1 MGRHKKWW
9 KAIAC
14 VGCSLLVL
22 ASSLLAAYGFD
33 AERCYAVLA
42 VKDAERIMVDFGYPQ
57 NLLHTMKD
65 AQKLE
70 LASKIKTCPESVSL
84 QTVVSPI
91 DELSMME
98 LLVNATDEQLRC
110 VGFRE
115 EDIMM
120 NRQMITSMR
129 AMTNEELAE
138 YYGKNDEEIKLLRMA
153 MEQQSDYQS
162 PEQVKQ
168 EDQVTTSASLI
179 STSTLKYAWV
189 IYDNRAET
197 KKPVSY
203 FVHIGFQWM
212 SDPIV
217 SVLKD
222 KIAISWGCD
231 MDSMNEMCEV
241 ELRGPNQSSVRTA
254 QMEVVPNKGLV
265 FTFWQ
270 RASHG
275 LFFDLISSGYAAC
288 TVFQN
293 SRRDLSARIESKYWH
308 GVFTVTGGGVS
319 IGVGEGGVG
328 IDFGFGF
335 RESIQLQDALN
346 V

>member
-1 MGRHKKWW
+1 
-9 KAIAC
+9 
-14 VGCSLLVL
+14 
-22 ASSLLAAYGFD
+22 
-33 AERCYAVLA
+33 
-42 VKDAERIMVDFGYPQ
+42 MVDFGYPQ

-110 VGFRE
+110 IGFSE

-129 AMTNEELAE
+129 ALTNEELAE

-168 EDQVTTSASLI
+168 EDQVTTSTI

-203 FVHIGFQWM
+203 FVHIGFQWNGH
-212 SDPIV
+212 P
-217 SVLKD
+217 SVTFLKD
-222 KIAISWGCD
+222 KIGISWGCD
-231 MDSMNEMCEV
+231 MDSMAETCEV
-241 ELRGPNQSSVRTA
+241 VLTGINGSSIRKGE
-254 QMEVVPNKGLV
+254 MEVVPNKGLI

-270 RASHG
+270 RAVHG
-275 LFFDLISSGYAAC
+275 LGFDLISSGYAAC

-293 SRRDLSARIESKYWH
+293 SRRDLSARIESKYRH

>member
-110 VGFRE
+110 IGFSE

-129 AMTNEELAE
+129 ALTNEELAE

-168 EDQVTTSASLI
+168 EDQVTTSTI

-203 FVHIGFQWM
+203 FVHIGFQWNGH
-212 SDPIV
+212 P
-217 SVLKD
+217 SVTFLKD
-222 KIAISWGCD
+222 KIGISWGCD
-231 MDSMNEMCEV
+231 MDSMAETCEV
-241 ELRGPNQSSVRTA
+241 VLTGINGSSIRKGE
-254 QMEVVPNKGLV
+254 MEVVPNKGLI

-270 RASHG
+270 RAVHG
-275 LFFDLISSGYAAC
+275 LGFDLISSGYAAC

-293 SRRDLSARIESKYWH
+293 SRRNNM
-308 GVFTVTGGGVS
+308 S
-319 IGVGEGGVG
+319 ILL
-328 IDFGFGF
+328 FL
-335 RESIQLQDALN
+335 R
-346 V
+346 

>member
-1 MGRHKKWW
+1 
-9 KAIAC
+9 
-14 VGCSLLVL
+14 
-22 ASSLLAAYGFD
+22 
-33 AERCYAVLA
+33 
-42 VKDAERIMVDFGYPQ
+42 MVDFGYSQ

-110 VGFRE
+110 VGFSE

-129 AMTNEELAE
+129 ALTNEELTE

-168 EDQVTTSASLI
+168 EDQVTTSTI

-203 FVHIGFQWM
+203 FVHIGFQWNGH
-212 SDPIV
+212 P
-217 SVLKD
+217 SVTFLKD
-222 KIAISWGCD
+222 KIGISWGCD
-231 MDSMNEMCEV
+231 MDSMAETCEV
-241 ELRGPNQSSVRTA
+241 VLTGINGSSIRKGE
-254 QMEVVPNKGLV
+254 MEVVPNKGLI

-270 RASHG
+270 RAVHG
-275 LFFDLISSGYAAC
+275 LGFDLISSGYAAC

-293 SRRDLSARIESKYWH
+293 SRRDLSARIESKYGH

>member
-110 VGFRE
+110 IGFSE

-129 AMTNEELAE
+129 ALTNEELAE

-168 EDQVTTSASLI
+168 EDQVTTSTI

-203 FVHIGFQWM
+203 FVHIGFQWNGH
-212 SDPIV
+212 P
-217 SVLKD
+217 SVTFLKD
-222 KIAISWGCD
+222 KIGISWGCD
-231 MDSMNEMCEV
+231 MDSMAETCEV
-241 ELRGPNQSSVRTA
+241 VLTGINGSSIRKGE
-254 QMEVVPNKGLV
+254 MEVVPNKGLI

-270 RASHG
+270 RAVHG
-275 LFFDLISSGYAAC
+275 LGFDLISSGYAAC

-293 SRRDLSARIESKYWH
+293 SRRDLSARIESKYGH

-335 RESIQLQDALN
+335 RE
-346 V
+346 

>member
-110 VGFRE
+110 IGFSE

-129 AMTNEELAE
+129 ALTNEELTE

-168 EDQVTTSASLI
+168 EDQVTTSTI
-179 STSTLKYAWV
+179 STSTLQYAWV

-203 FVHIGFQWM
+203 FVHIGFQWNGH
-212 SDPIV
+212 P
-217 SVLKD
+217 SVTFLKD
-222 KIAISWGCD
+222 KIGISWGCD
-231 MDSMNEMCEV
+231 MDSMAETCEV
-241 ELRGPNQSSVRTA
+241 VLTGINGSSIRKGE
-254 QMEVVPNKGLV
+254 MEVVPNKGLI

-270 RASHG
+270 RAVHG
-275 LFFDLISSGYAAC
+275 LGFDLISSGYAAC

-293 SRRDLSARIESKYWH
+293 SRRDLSARIESKYGH

>member
-1 MGRHKKWW
+1 
-9 KAIAC
+9 
-14 VGCSLLVL
+14 
-22 ASSLLAAYGFD
+22 
-33 AERCYAVLA
+33 
-42 VKDAERIMVDFGYPQ
+42 MVDFGYPQ

-110 VGFRE
+110 IGFSE

-138 YYGKNDEEIKLLRMA
+138 YYGKNYEEIKLLRMA

-168 EDQVTTSASLI
+168 EDQVTTSTI

-203 FVHIGFQWM
+203 FVHIGFQWNGH
-212 SDPIV
+212 P
-217 SVLKD
+217 SVTFLKD
-222 KIAISWGCD
+222 KIGISWGCD
-231 MDSMNEMCEV
+231 MDSMAETCEV
-241 ELRGPNQSSVRTA
+241 VLTGINGSSIRKGE
-254 QMEVVPNKGLV
+254 MEVVPNKGLI

-270 RASHG
+270 RAVHG
-275 LFFDLISSGYAAC
+275 LGFDLISSGYAAC

-293 SRRDLSARIESKYWH
+293 SRRDLSARIESKYGH

>member
-110 VGFRE
+110 IGFSE

-129 AMTNEELAE
+129 ALTNEELTE

-168 EDQVTTSASLI
+168 EDQVTTSTI

-203 FVHIGFQWM
+203 FVHIGFQWNGH
-212 SDPIV
+212 P
-217 SVLKD
+217 SVTFLKD
-222 KIAISWGCD
+222 KIGISWGCD
-231 MDSMNEMCEV
+231 MDSMAETCEV
-241 ELRGPNQSSVRTA
+241 VLTGINGSSIRKGE
-254 QMEVVPNKGLV
+254 MEVVPNKGLI

-270 RASHG
+270 RAVHG
-275 LFFDLISSGYAAC
+275 LGFDLISSGYAAC

-293 SRRDLSARIESKYWH
+293 SRRDLSARIESKYGH

-328 IDFGFGF
+328 IDFGFGI

>member
-1 MGRHKKWW
+1 
-9 KAIAC
+9 
-14 VGCSLLVL
+14 
-22 ASSLLAAYGFD
+22 
-33 AERCYAVLA
+33 
-42 VKDAERIMVDFGYPQ
+42 
-57 NLLHTMKD
+57 
-65 AQKLE
+65 
-70 LASKIKTCPESVSL
+70 
-84 QTVVSPI
+84 
-91 DELSMME
+91 
-98 LLVNATDEQLRC
+98 
-110 VGFRE
+110 
-115 EDIMM
+115 M

-203 FVHIGFQWM
+203 FVHIGFQWNVH
-212 SDPIV
+212 P
-217 SVLKD
+217 SVTFLKD
-222 KIAISWGCD
+222 KIGISWGCD
-231 MDSMNEMCEV
+231 MDSMAETCEV
-241 ELRGPNQSSVRTA
+241 VLTGINGSSIRKGE
-254 QMEVVPNKGLV
+254 MEVVPNKGLI

-270 RASHG
+270 RAVHG
-275 LFFDLISSGYAAC
+275 LGFDLISSGYAAC

-293 SRRDLSARIESKYWH
+293 SRRDLSARIESKYGH

>member
-110 VGFRE
+110 IGFSE

-120 NRQMITSMR
+120 NQQMITSMR
-129 AMTNEELAE
+129 ALTNEELAE

-168 EDQVTTSASLI
+168 EDQVTTSTI

-203 FVHIGFQWM
+203 FVHIGFQWNGH
-212 SDPIV
+212 P
-217 SVLKD
+217 SVTFLKD
-222 KIAISWGCD
+222 KIGISWGCD
-231 MDSMNEMCEV
+231 MDSMAETCEV
-241 ELRGPNQSSVRTA
+241 VLTGINGSSIRKGE
-254 QMEVVPNKGLV
+254 MEVVPNKGLI

-270 RASHG
+270 RAVHG
-275 LFFDLISSGYAAC
+275 LGFDLISSGYAAC

-293 SRRDLSARIESKYWH
+293 SRRDLSARIESKYGH

>member
-110 VGFRE
+110 IGFSE

-168 EDQVTTSASLI
+168 EDQVTTSTI

-203 FVHIGFQWM
+203 FVHIGFQWNGH
-212 SDPIV
+212 P
-217 SVLKD
+217 SVTFLKD
-222 KIAISWGCD
+222 KIGISWGCD
-231 MDSMNEMCEV
+231 MDSMAETCEV
-241 ELRGPNQSSVRTA
+241 VLTGINGSSIRKGE
-254 QMEVVPNKGLV
+254 MEVVPNKGLI

-270 RASHG
+270 RAVHG
-275 LFFDLISSGYAAC
+275 LGFDLISSGYAAC

-293 SRRDLSARIESKYWH
+293 SRRDLSARIESKYGH

>member
-42 VKDAERIMVDFGYPQ
+42 VKDAERIMVDFGYSQ

-110 VGFRE
+110 IGFSE

-129 AMTNEELAE
+129 ALTNEELAE

-168 EDQVTTSASLI
+168 EDQVTTSTI

-203 FVHIGFQWM
+203 FVHIGFQWNGH
-212 SDPIV
+212 P
-217 SVLKD
+217 SVTFLKD
-222 KIAISWGCD
+222 KIGISWGCD
-231 MDSMNEMCEV
+231 MDSMAETCEV
-241 ELRGPNQSSVRTA
+241 VLTGINGSSIRKGE
-254 QMEVVPNKGLV
+254 MEVVPNKGLI

-270 RASHG
+270 RAVHG
-275 LFFDLISSGYAAC
+275 LGFDLISSGYAAC

-293 SRRDLSARIESKYWH
+293 SRRDLSARIESKYGH

>member
-110 VGFRE
+110 IGFSE

-129 AMTNEELAE
+129 ALTNEELTE

-168 EDQVTTSASLI
+168 EDQVTTSTI

-203 FVHIGFQWM
+203 FVHIGFQWNGH
-212 SDPIV
+212 P
-217 SVLKD
+217 SVTFLKD
-222 KIAISWGCD
+222 KIGISWGCD
-231 MDSMNEMCEV
+231 MDSMAETCEV
-241 ELRGPNQSSVRTA
+241 VLTGINGSSIRKGE
-254 QMEVVPNKGLV
+254 MEVVPNKGLI

-270 RASHG
+270 RAVHG
-275 LFFDLISSGYAAC
+275 LGFDLISSGYAAC

-293 SRRDLSARIESKYWH
+293 SRRDLSARIESKYGH

>member
-110 VGFRE
+110 IGFSE

-129 AMTNEELAE
+129 ALTNEELAE

-168 EDQVTTSASLI
+168 EDQVTTSTI

-203 FVHIGFQWM
+203 FVHLGFQWNGH
-212 SDPIV
+212 P
-217 SVLKD
+217 SVTFLKD
-222 KIAISWGCD
+222 KIGISWGCD
-231 MDSMNEMCEV
+231 MDSMAETCEV
-241 ELRGPNQSSVRTA
+241 VLTGINGSSIRKGE
-254 QMEVVPNKGLV
+254 MEVVPNKGLI

-270 RASHG
+270 RAVHG
-275 LFFDLISSGYAAC
+275 LGFDLISSGYAAC

-293 SRRDLSARIESKYWH
+293 SRRDLSARIESKYGH

>member
-110 VGFRE
+110 IGFSE

-138 YYGKNDEEIKLLRMA
+138 YYGKNYEEIKLLRMA

-168 EDQVTTSASLI
+168 EDQVTTSTI

-203 FVHIGFQWM
+203 FVHIGFQWNGH
-212 SDPIV
+212 P
-217 SVLKD
+217 SVTFLKD
-222 KIAISWGCD
+222 KIGISWGCD
-231 MDSMNEMCEV
+231 MDSMAETCEV
-241 ELRGPNQSSVRTA
+241 VLTGINGSSIRKGE
-254 QMEVVPNKGLV
+254 MEVVPNKGLI

-270 RASHG
+270 RAVHG
-275 LFFDLISSGYAAC
+275 LGFDLISSGYAAC

-293 SRRDLSARIESKYWH
+293 SRRDLSARIESKYGH

>member
-70 LASKIKTCPESVSL
+70 QDSKIKTCPESVSL
-84 QTVVSPI
+84 RTVVSPI

-120 NRQMITSMR
+120 NRQMITSKR

-168 EDQVTTSASLI
+168 EDQVTTSTI

-203 FVHIGFQWM
+203 FVHIGFQWNGH
-212 SDPIV
+212 P
-217 SVLKD
+217 SVTFLKD
-222 KIAISWGCD
+222 KIGISWGCD
-231 MDSMNEMCEV
+231 MDSMAETCEV
-241 ELRGPNQSSVRTA
+241 VLTGINGSSIRKGE
-254 QMEVVPNKGLV
+254 MEVVPNKGLI

-270 RASHG
+270 RAVHG
-275 LFFDLISSGYAAC
+275 LGFDLISSGYAAC

-293 SRRDLSARIESKYWH
+293 SRRDLSARIESKYGH

>member
-91 DELSMME
+91 DELSMLE

-110 VGFRE
+110 IGFSE

-129 AMTNEELAE
+129 ALTNEELAE

-168 EDQVTTSASLI
+168 EDQVTTSTI

-203 FVHIGFQWM
+203 FVHIGFQWNGH
-212 SDPIV
+212 P
-217 SVLKD
+217 SVTFLKD
-222 KIAISWGCD
+222 KIGISWGCD
-231 MDSMNEMCEV
+231 MDSMAETCEV
-241 ELRGPNQSSVRTA
+241 VLTGINGSSIRKGE
-254 QMEVVPNKGLV
+254 MEVVPNKGLI

-270 RASHG
+270 RAVHG
-275 LFFDLISSGYAAC
+275 LGFDLISSGYAAC

-293 SRRDLSARIESKYWH
+293 SRRDLSARIESKYGH

>member
-1 MGRHKKWW
+1 
-9 KAIAC
+9 
-14 VGCSLLVL
+14 
-22 ASSLLAAYGFD
+22 
-33 AERCYAVLA
+33 
-42 VKDAERIMVDFGYPQ
+42 MVDFGYPQ

-110 VGFRE
+110 IGFRE

-120 NRQMITSMR
+120 NRQIITSMR
-129 AMTNEELAE
+129 ALTNEELAE

-168 EDQVTTSASLI
+168 EDQVTTSTI

-203 FVHIGFQWM
+203 FVHIGFQWNGH
-212 SDPIV
+212 P
-217 SVLKD
+217 SVTFLKD
-222 KIAISWGCD
+222 KIGISWGCD
-231 MDSMNEMCEV
+231 MDSMAETCEV
-241 ELRGPNQSSVRTA
+241 VLTGINGSSIRKGE
-254 QMEVVPNKGLV
+254 MEVVPNKGLI

-270 RASHG
+270 RAVHG
-275 LFFDLISSGYAAC
+275 LGFDLISSGYAAC

-293 SRRDLSARIESKYWH
+293 SRRDLSARIESKYGH

>member
-110 VGFRE
+110 IGFSE

-120 NRQMITSMR
+120 NRQIITSMR
-129 AMTNEELAE
+129 ALTNEELAE

-168 EDQVTTSASLI
+168 EDQVTTSTI

-203 FVHIGFQWM
+203 FVHIGFQWNGH
-212 SDPIV
+212 P
-217 SVLKD
+217 SVTFLKD
-222 KIAISWGCD
+222 KIGISWGCD
-231 MDSMNEMCEV
+231 MDSMAETCEV
-241 ELRGPNQSSVRTA
+241 VLTGINGSSIRKGE
-254 QMEVVPNKGLV
+254 MEVVPNKGLI

-270 RASHG
+270 RAVHG
-275 LFFDLISSGYAAC
+275 LGFDLISSGYAAC

-293 SRRDLSARIESKYWH
+293 SRRDLSARIESKYGH

>member
-110 VGFRE
+110 IGFSE

-129 AMTNEELAE
+129 ALTNEELAE

-168 EDQVTTSASLI
+168 EDQVTTSTI

-189 IYDNRAET
+189 STITGR
-197 KKPVSY
+197 KPKT
-203 FVHIGFQWM
+203 GFLFCAYWF
-212 SDPIV
+212 
-217 SVLKD
+217 SVEWTS
-222 KIAISWGCD
+222 ICNIF
-231 MDSMNEMCEV
+231 
-241 ELRGPNQSSVRTA
+241 
-254 QMEVVPNKGLV
+254 KG
-265 FTFWQ
+265 
-270 RASHG
+270 
-275 LFFDLISSGYAAC
+275 
-288 TVFQN
+288 
-293 SRRDLSARIESKYWH
+293 
-308 GVFTVTGGGVS
+308 
-319 IGVGEGGVG
+319 
-328 IDFGFGF
+328 
-335 RESIQLQDALN
+335 
-346 V
+346 

>member
-1 MGRHKKWW
+1 M
-9 KAIAC
+9 
-14 VGCSLLVL
+14 L

-110 VGFRE
+110 IGFSE

-120 NRQMITSMR
+120 NRQIITSMR
-129 AMTNEELAE
+129 ALTNEELAE

-168 EDQVTTSASLI
+168 EDQVTTSTI

-203 FVHIGFQWM
+203 FVHIGFQWNVH
-212 SDPIV
+212 P
-217 SVLKD
+217 SVTFLKD
-222 KIAISWGCD
+222 KIGISWGCD
-231 MDSMNEMCEV
+231 MDSMAETCEV
-241 ELRGPNQSSVRTA
+241 VLTGINGSSIRKGE
-254 QMEVVPNKGLV
+254 MEVVPNKGLI

-270 RASHG
+270 RAVHG
-275 LFFDLISSGYAAC
+275 LGFDLISSGYAAC

-293 SRRDLSARIESKYWH
+293 SRRDLSARIESKYGH

>member
-110 VGFRE
+110 IGFSE

-129 AMTNEELAE
+129 ALTNEELAE

-168 EDQVTTSASLI
+168 EDQVTTSTI

-203 FVHIGFQWM
+203 FVHIGFQWNGH
-212 SDPIV
+212 P
-217 SVLKD
+217 SVTFLKD
-222 KIAISWGCD
+222 KIGSSWGCD
-231 MDSMNEMCEV
+231 MDSMAETCEV
-241 ELRGPNQSSVRTA
+241 VLTGINGSSIRKGE
-254 QMEVVPNKGLV
+254 MEVVPNKGLI

-270 RASHG
+270 RAVHG
-275 LFFDLISSGYAAC
+275 LGFDLISSGYAAC

-293 SRRDLSARIESKYWH
+293 SRRDLSARIESKYGH

>member
-1 MGRHKKWW
+1 
-9 KAIAC
+9 
-14 VGCSLLVL
+14 
-22 ASSLLAAYGFD
+22 
-33 AERCYAVLA
+33 
-42 VKDAERIMVDFGYPQ
+42 MVDFGYPQ

-110 VGFRE
+110 IGFSE

-129 AMTNEELAE
+129 ALTNEELAE

-168 EDQVTTSASLI
+168 EDQVTTSTI

-203 FVHIGFQWM
+203 FVHIGFQWNGH
-212 SDPIV
+212 P
-217 SVLKD
+217 SVTFLKD
-222 KIAISWGCD
+222 KIGISWGCD
-231 MDSMNEMCEV
+231 MDSMAETCEV
-241 ELRGPNQSSVRTA
+241 VLTGINGSSIRKGE
-254 QMEVVPNKGLV
+254 MEVVPNKGLI

-270 RASHG
+270 RAVHG
-275 LFFDLISSGYAAC
+275 LGFDLISSGYAAC

-293 SRRDLSARIESKYWH
+293 SRRDLSARIESKYGH

>member
-1 MGRHKKWW
+1 M
-9 KAIAC
+9 
-14 VGCSLLVL
+14 L

-110 VGFRE
+110 IGFRE

-120 NRQMITSMR
+120 NRQIITSMR
-129 AMTNEELAE
+129 ALTNEELAE

-168 EDQVTTSASLI
+168 EDQVTTSTI

-203 FVHIGFQWM
+203 FVHIGFQWNGH
-212 SDPIV
+212 P
-217 SVLKD
+217 SVTFLKD
-222 KIAISWGCD
+222 KIGISWGCD
-231 MDSMNEMCEV
+231 MDSMAETCEV
-241 ELRGPNQSSVRTA
+241 VLTGINGSSIRKGE
-254 QMEVVPNKGLV
+254 MEVVPNKGLI

-270 RASHG
+270 RAVHG
-275 LFFDLISSGYAAC
+275 LGFDLISSGYAAC

-293 SRRDLSARIESKYWH
+293 SRRDLSARIESKYGH

>member
-1 MGRHKKWW
+1 
-9 KAIAC
+9 
-14 VGCSLLVL
+14 
-22 ASSLLAAYGFD
+22 
-33 AERCYAVLA
+33 
-42 VKDAERIMVDFGYPQ
+42 MVEFGYPAD
-57 NLLHTMKD
+57 LLDTMKD

-70 LASKIKTCPESVSL
+70 LASKIETCPEAVSIH
-84 QTVVSPI
+84 TVVSSI
-91 DELSMME
+91 DELSALE
-98 LLVNATDEQLRC
+98 SLANATDEQLRNS
-110 VGFRE
+110 GLSE
-115 EDIMM
+115 EDIVV
-120 NRQMITSMR
+120 NQQVVERIR

-138 YYGKNDEEIKLLRMA
+138 YYGRSDEEIKLLRMA
-153 MEQQSDYQS
+153 MEQQEDFQS
-162 PEQVKQ
+162 PRHIEEVDK
-168 EDQVTTSASLI
+168 VTISASTI

-189 IYDNRAET
+189 IYDNRSET
-197 KKPVSY
+197 GKAVSY

-231 MDSMNEMCEV
+231 LDSMSESCEV
-241 ELRGPNQSSVRTA
+241 ILRGPEQNSPRTA
-254 QMEVVPNKGLV
+254 QMEVVPNKGLI

-293 SRRDLSARIESKYWH
+293 SRRNLSARIISQYGH
-308 GVFTVTGGGVS
+308 GVFTITGGGVS
-319 IGVGEGGVG
+319 IGGGDAGVS

-335 RESIQLQDALN
+335 RESNQLSSQLS

>member
-33 AERCYAVLA
+33 ADRCYAVLA
-42 VKDAERIMVDFGYPQ
+42 GKDAERIMVDFGYPQ

-110 VGFRE
+110 IGFSE

-129 AMTNEELAE
+129 ALTNEELAE

-168 EDQVTTSASLI
+168 EDQVTTSTI

-203 FVHIGFQWM
+203 FVHIGFQWNGH
-212 SDPIV
+212 P
-217 SVLKD
+217 SVTFLKD
-222 KIAISWGCD
+222 KIGISWGCD
-231 MDSMNEMCEV
+231 MDSMAETCEV
-241 ELRGPNQSSVRTA
+241 VLTGINGSSIRKGE
-254 QMEVVPNKGLV
+254 MEVVPNKGLI

-270 RASHG
+270 RAVHG
-275 LFFDLISSGYAAC
+275 LGFDLISSGYAAC

-293 SRRDLSARIESKYWH
+293 SRRDLSARIESKYGH

>member
-98 LLVNATDEQLRC
+98 FLVNATDEQLRC
-110 VGFRE
+110 IGFSE

-129 AMTNEELAE
+129 ALTNEELAE

-168 EDQVTTSASLI
+168 EDQVTTSTI

-203 FVHIGFQWM
+203 FVHIGFQWNGH
-212 SDPIV
+212 P
-217 SVLKD
+217 SVTFLKD
-222 KIAISWGCD
+222 KIGISWGCD
-231 MDSMNEMCEV
+231 MDSMAETCEV
-241 ELRGPNQSSVRTA
+241 VLTGINGSSIRKGE
-254 QMEVVPNKGLV
+254 MEVVPNKGLI

-270 RASHG
+270 RAVHG
-275 LFFDLISSGYAAC
+275 LGFDLISSGYAAC

-293 SRRDLSARIESKYWH
+293 SRRDLSARIESKYGH

>member
-84 QTVVSPI
+84 RTVVSPI

-110 VGFRE
+110 IGFSE

-129 AMTNEELAE
+129 ALTNEELTE

-168 EDQVTTSASLI
+168 EDQVTTSTI

-203 FVHIGFQWM
+203 FVHIGFQWNGH
-212 SDPIV
+212 P
-217 SVLKD
+217 SVTFLKD
-222 KIAISWGCD
+222 KIGISWGCD
-231 MDSMNEMCEV
+231 MDSMAETCEV
-241 ELRGPNQSSVRTA
+241 VLTGINGSSIRKGE
-254 QMEVVPNKGLV
+254 MEVVPNKGLI

-270 RASHG
+270 RAVHG
-275 LFFDLISSGYAAC
+275 LGFDLISSGYAAC

-293 SRRDLSARIESKYWH
+293 SRRDLSARIESKYGH

-335 RESIQLQDALN
+335 RESIQLQDYLS

>member
-1 MGRHKKWW
+1 
-9 KAIAC
+9 
-14 VGCSLLVL
+14 
-22 ASSLLAAYGFD
+22 
-33 AERCYAVLA
+33 
-42 VKDAERIMVDFGYPQ
+42 MVDFGYPQ

-110 VGFRE
+110 IGFSE

-129 AMTNEELAE
+129 ALTNEELAE

-168 EDQVTTSASLI
+168 EDQVTTSTI

-203 FVHIGFQWM
+203 FVHIGFQWNGH
-212 SDPIV
+212 P
-217 SVLKD
+217 SVTFLKD
-222 KIAISWGCD
+222 KIGISWGCD
-231 MDSMNEMCEV
+231 MYSMAETCEV
-241 ELRGPNQSSVRTA
+241 VLTGINGSSIRKGE
-254 QMEVVPNKGLV
+254 MEVVPNKGLI

-270 RASHG
+270 RAVHG
-275 LFFDLISSGYAAC
+275 LGFDLISSGYAAC

-293 SRRDLSARIESKYWH
+293 SRRDLSARIESKYGH

-319 IGVGEGGVG
+319 IGVAEGGVG

>member
-1 MGRHKKWW
+1 LGRHKKWW

-110 VGFRE
+110 IGFSE

-129 AMTNEELAE
+129 ALTNEELAE

-168 EDQVTTSASLI
+168 EDQVTTSTI

-203 FVHIGFQWM
+203 FVHIGFQWNGH
-212 SDPIV
+212 P
-217 SVLKD
+217 SVTFLKD
-222 KIAISWGCD
+222 KIGISWGCD
-231 MDSMNEMCEV
+231 MDSMAETCEV
-241 ELRGPNQSSVRTA
+241 VLTGINGSSIRKGE
-254 QMEVVPNKGLV
+254 MEVVPNKGLI

-270 RASHG
+270 RAVHG
-275 LFFDLISSGYAAC
+275 LGFDLISSGYAAC

-293 SRRDLSARIESKYWH
+293 SRRDLSARIESKYGH

>member
-42 VKDAERIMVDFGYPQ
+42 VKDAERIMVDFGYSQ

-110 VGFRE
+110 IGFNE

-129 AMTNEELAE
+129 ALTNEELAE

-168 EDQVTTSASLI
+168 EDQVTTSTI

-203 FVHIGFQWM
+203 FVHIGFQWNGH
-212 SDPIV
+212 P
-217 SVLKD
+217 SVTFLKD
-222 KIAISWGCD
+222 KIGISWGCD
-231 MDSMNEMCEV
+231 MDSMAETCEV
-241 ELRGPNQSSVRTA
+241 VLTGINGSSIRKGE
-254 QMEVVPNKGLV
+254 MEVVPNKGLI

-270 RASHG
+270 RAVHG
-275 LFFDLISSGYAAC
+275 LGFDLISSGYAAC

-293 SRRDLSARIESKYWH
+293 SRRDLSARIESKYGH

>member
-110 VGFRE
+110 IGFSE

-168 EDQVTTSASLI
+168 EDQVTTSTI

-203 FVHIGFQWM
+203 FVHIGFQWNGH
-212 SDPIV
+212 P
-217 SVLKD
+217 SVTFLKD
-222 KIAISWGCD
+222 KIGISWGCD
-231 MDSMNEMCEV
+231 MDSMAETCEV
-241 ELRGPNQSSVRTA
+241 VLTGINGSSIRKGE
-254 QMEVVPNKGLV
+254 MEVVPNKGLF

-270 RASHG
+270 RAVHG
-275 LFFDLISSGYAAC
+275 LGFDLISSGYAAC

-293 SRRDLSARIESKYWH
+293 SRRDLSARIESKYGH

>member
-42 VKDAERIMVDFGYPQ
+42 VKDAERIMVEFGYPQ

-110 VGFRE
+110 IGFSE

-120 NRQMITSMR
+120 NRQIITSMR
-129 AMTNEELAE
+129 ALTNEELAE

-168 EDQVTTSASLI
+168 EDQVTTSTI

-203 FVHIGFQWM
+203 FVHIGFQWNVH
-212 SDPIV
+212 P
-217 SVLKD
+217 SVTFLKD
-222 KIAISWGCD
+222 KIGISWGCD
-231 MDSMNEMCEV
+231 MDSMAETCEV
-241 ELRGPNQSSVRTA
+241 VLTGINGSSIRKGE
-254 QMEVVPNKGLV
+254 MEVVPNKGLI

-270 RASHG
+270 RAVHG
-275 LFFDLISSGYAAC
+275 LGFDLISSGYAAC

-293 SRRDLSARIESKYWH
+293 SRRDLSARIESKYGH

>member
-110 VGFRE
+110 IGFSE

-129 AMTNEELAE
+129 ALTNEELAE

-168 EDQVTTSASLI
+168 EDQVTTSTI

-203 FVHIGFQWM
+203 FVHIGFQWNGH
-212 SDPIV
+212 P
-217 SVLKD
+217 SVTFLKD
-222 KIAISWGCD
+222 KIGISWGCD
-231 MDSMNEMCEV
+231 MDSMAETCEV
-241 ELRGPNQSSVRTA
+241 VLTGINGSSIRKGE
-254 QMEVVPNKGLV
+254 MEVVPNKGLI

-270 RASHG
+270 RAVHG
-275 LFFDLISSGYAAC
+275 LGFDLISSGYAAC

-293 SRRDLSARIESKYWH
+293 SRRDLSARIESKYGH
-308 GVFTVTGGGVS
+308 GVFLS
-319 IGVGEGGVG
+319 LIH
-328 IDFGFGF
+328 I
-335 RESIQLQDALN
+335 
-346 V
+346 

>member
-1 MGRHKKWW
+1 
-9 KAIAC
+9 
-14 VGCSLLVL
+14 
-22 ASSLLAAYGFD
+22 
-33 AERCYAVLA
+33 
-42 VKDAERIMVDFGYPQ
+42 MVDFGYPQ

-110 VGFRE
+110 IGFSE

-120 NRQMITSMR
+120 NRQIITSMR
-129 AMTNEELAE
+129 ALTNEELAE

-168 EDQVTTSASLI
+168 EDQVTTSTI

-203 FVHIGFQWM
+203 FVHIGFQWNGH
-212 SDPIV
+212 P
-217 SVLKD
+217 SVTFLKD
-222 KIAISWGCD
+222 KIGISWGCD
-231 MDSMNEMCEV
+231 MDSMAETCEV
-241 ELRGPNQSSVRTA
+241 VLTGINGSSIRKGE
-254 QMEVVPNKGLV
+254 MEVVPNKGLI

-270 RASHG
+270 RAVHG
-275 LFFDLISSGYAAC
+275 LGFDLISSGYAAC

-293 SRRDLSARIESKYWH
+293 SRRDLSARIESKYGH

>member
-1 MGRHKKWW
+1 
-9 KAIAC
+9 
-14 VGCSLLVL
+14 
-22 ASSLLAAYGFD
+22 
-33 AERCYAVLA
+33 
-42 VKDAERIMVDFGYPQ
+42 
-57 NLLHTMKD
+57 MKD

-110 VGFRE
+110 IGFSE

-129 AMTNEELAE
+129 ALTNEELAE

-168 EDQVTTSASLI
+168 EDQVTTSTI

-203 FVHIGFQWM
+203 FVHIGFQWNGH
-212 SDPIV
+212 P
-217 SVLKD
+217 SVTFLKD
-222 KIAISWGCD
+222 KIGISWGCD
-231 MDSMNEMCEV
+231 MDSMAETCEV
-241 ELRGPNQSSVRTA
+241 VLTGINGSSIRKGE
-254 QMEVVPNKGLV
+254 MEVVPNKGLI

-270 RASHG
+270 RAVHG
-275 LFFDLISSGYAAC
+275 LGFDLISSGYAAC

-293 SRRDLSARIESKYWH
+293 SRRDLSARIESKYGH

>member
-1 MGRHKKWW
+1 
-9 KAIAC
+9 
-14 VGCSLLVL
+14 
-22 ASSLLAAYGFD
+22 
-33 AERCYAVLA
+33 
-42 VKDAERIMVDFGYPQ
+42 MVDFGYSQ

-110 VGFRE
+110 IGFSE

-129 AMTNEELAE
+129 ALTNEELTE

-168 EDQVTTSASLI
+168 EDQVTTSTI

-203 FVHIGFQWM
+203 FVHIGFQWNGH
-212 SDPIV
+212 P
-217 SVLKD
+217 SVTFLKD
-222 KIAISWGCD
+222 KIGISWGCD
-231 MDSMNEMCEV
+231 MDSMAETCEV
-241 ELRGPNQSSVRTA
+241 VLTGINGNSIRKGE
-254 QMEVVPNKGLV
+254 MEVVPNKGLI

-270 RASHG
+270 RAVHG
-275 LFFDLISSGYAAC
+275 LGFDLISSGYAAC

-293 SRRDLSARIESKYWH
+293 SRRDLSARIESKYGH

>member
-1 MGRHKKWW
+1 
-9 KAIAC
+9 
-14 VGCSLLVL
+14 
-22 ASSLLAAYGFD
+22 
-33 AERCYAVLA
+33 
-42 VKDAERIMVDFGYPQ
+42 MVDFGYPQ

-110 VGFRE
+110 IGFRE

-129 AMTNEELAE
+129 ALTNEELTE

-168 EDQVTTSASLI
+168 EDQVTTSTI

-203 FVHIGFQWM
+203 FVHIGFQWNGH
-212 SDPIV
+212 P
-217 SVLKD
+217 SVTFLKD
-222 KIAISWGCD
+222 KIGISWGCD
-231 MDSMNEMCEV
+231 MDSMAETCEV
-241 ELRGPNQSSVRTA
+241 VLTGINGSSIRKGE
-254 QMEVVPNKGLV
+254 MEVVPNKGLI

-270 RASHG
+270 RAVHG
-275 LFFDLISSGYAAC
+275 LGFDLISSGYAAC

-293 SRRDLSARIESKYWH
+293 SRRDLSARIESKYGH
-308 GVFTVTGGGVS
+308 GCL
-319 IGVGEGGVG
+319 
-328 IDFGFGF
+328 
-335 RESIQLQDALN
+335 R
-346 V
+346 